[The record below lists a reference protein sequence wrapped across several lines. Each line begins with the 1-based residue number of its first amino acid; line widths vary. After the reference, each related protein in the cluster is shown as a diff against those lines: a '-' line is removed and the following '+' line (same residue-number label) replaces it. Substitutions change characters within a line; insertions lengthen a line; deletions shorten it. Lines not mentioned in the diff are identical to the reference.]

1 MSGTLKSR
9 SQKQSES
16 LLERAERVIPGG
28 VNSPVRAFRHV
39 GGKPLFIARGEGA
52 YVYDADGNRY
62 LDFVGSWGPLILGHR
77 HPAVLDALARAM
89 ERGTSFG
96 APTDLEVEFAEL
108 LCGLLPGIEMIRF
121 VNSGTE
127 ATMSA
132 IRLAR
137 AFTGRELLLKFNG
150 CYHGHAD
157 SLLIQAGSGVA
168 TLGIAGSKGVPE
180 DVARRS
186 VSVEFNDLELLHK
199 TLQEHGPERFAAVII
214 EPVPGNMGLVPPAPG
229 FLEGLRE
236 LCTRFGIV
244 LIVDEVMTGFR
255 VGLTGACGRF
265 GIEPDLA
272 TYGKVIGGGLPVGA
286 FGGKQEIM
294 RQLAP
299 LGPVYQA
306 GTLSGNPLAMSA
318 GLAVINLLKS
328 EDPYP
333 RLESRGKHFMSEL
346 RAAAQG
352 CGIELQSASC
362 GSMIGF
368 FFSPEKVTNYTEA
381 ARSDRERF
389 NAFFWAMLD
398 RGHYFAPS
406 AFEAG
411 FLSTMHDDAAL
422 GTTIDAAR
430 EVFAELARR

>member
-1 MSGTLKSR
+1 M
-9 SQKQSES
+9 
-16 LLERAERVIPGG
+16 
-28 VNSPVRAFRHV
+28 RAFKHV
-39 GGKPLFIARGEGA
+39 GGKPLFIDRGEGP
-52 YVYDADGNRY
+52 YVIDVDGNRFVDY
-62 LDFVGSWGPLILGHR
+62 VGSWGPLILGHR
-77 HPAVLDALARAM
+77 HPAILEAISSAM
-89 ERGTSFG
+89 KRGTSFG

-108 LCGLLPGIEMIRF
+108 LCELLPGIEMIRF

-137 AFTGRELLLKFNG
+137 AFTGRDLLLKFNG

-180 DVARRS
+180 DVAKRS
-186 VSVEFNDLELLHK
+186 VSIEFNDLPLLRSTVEELGSH
-199 TLQEHGPERFAAVII
+199 RFAAVIV
-214 EPVPGNMGLVPPAPG
+214 EPVPGNMGLVLPEPG

-236 LCTRFGIV
+236 FCTEKGIV

-265 GIEPDLA
+265 GIIPDLA

-286 FGGKQEIM
+286 FGGKREIM
-294 RQLAP
+294 SMLAP
-299 LGPVYQA
+299 VGPVYQA

-318 GLAVINLLKS
+318 GLSVLRYLTSAEPYDLLGRRGEYLARSLK
-328 EDPYP
+328 
-333 RLESRGKHFMSEL
+333 ESAKKHGL
-346 RAAAQG
+346 D
-352 CGIELQSASC
+352 LQTSSC

-368 FFSPEKVTNYTEA
+368 FFSAEPVRNYRDA
-381 ARSDRERF
+381 AQSDRELF
-389 NAFFWAMLD
+389 NRFFWEMLD

-411 FLSTMHDDAAL
+411 FLSVLHDEAILSGTLDAA
-422 GTTIDAAR
+422 D
-430 EVFAELARR
+430 EVFSELGGR